1 MGIAFGVPQGS
12 IFSPLLFNNF
22 FADLFFIVNSMDN
35 ANYAN
40 DNVPYATSNDVDSLT
55 ASLEEASNSLF
66 NWFDNNP
73 SKSNSD
79 KCHFLVTN

>member
-1 MGIAFGVPQGS
+1 
-12 IFSPLLFNNF
+12 
-22 FADLFFIVNSMDN
+22 MDN

-40 DNVPYATSNDVDSLT
+40 DNVPYATTNDVDSLT

-79 KCHFLVTN
+79 KCHLLLIN